1 MDTGGTSDIVENEIT
16 GLLSNTE
23 FELADDVRRIR
34 HGEVLRHRLGAAA
47 ASRAAEK
54 FDAGA
59 VVGRIEALYEELLKG
74 RRA

>member
-1 MDTGGTSDIVENEIT
+1 
-16 GLLSNTE
+16 
-23 FELADDVRRIR
+23 
-34 HGEVLRHRLGAAA
+34 VLRHRLGAAA